1 MGNDGTAQGLQYQG
15 KEMSIGHEA
24 AETIAVNTVGWA
36 YVFGTAKWTAYLDH
50 PANVV
55 SLVVAITVTLYTV
68 LRIAHLIHHWNR
80 RYRKNSDE

>member
-1 MGNDGTAQGLQYQG
+1 
-15 KEMSIGHEA
+15 MSIGQEA

-55 SLVVAITVTLYTV
+55 SLVVAITVTL
-68 LRIAHLIHHWNR
+68 
-80 RYRKNSDE
+80 